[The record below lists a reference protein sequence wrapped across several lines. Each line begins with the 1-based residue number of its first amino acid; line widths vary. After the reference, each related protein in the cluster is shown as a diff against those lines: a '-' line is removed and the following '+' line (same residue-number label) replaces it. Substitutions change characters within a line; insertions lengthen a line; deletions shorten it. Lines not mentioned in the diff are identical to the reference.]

1 MTFLLA
7 LITTWH
13 CYIHICV
20 LFLVPLSH
28 QNVSAVQGPWPYVCS
43 HIPEPTI
50 GPRTDQA
57 LGSAVF
63 VYYLTG
69 DSCSVLLFV
78 VVVIPLLS
86 CVWLFETPWTAAR
99 QASLFFTISQSLFK
113 LMCTEV
119 VMPSN
124 HLILCR
130 PLLLLPLMCPS
141 IRVFSKESALC
152 IRLPKYYTRLF
163 EAQRSKVTHLW
174 SLG

>member
-43 HIPEPTI
+43 HIPAPTI
-50 GPRTDQA
+50 GPGTDQA

-78 VVVIPLLS
+78 VVIPLLS
-86 CVWLFETPWTAAR
+86 CVWLWDPMDCGMLGFPVLHYLPEFVQTHVHWGGDAIQPSHPLPPPSPPAFNVSQHQGLFQR
-99 QASLFFTISQSLFK
+99 VGSLHQ
-113 LMCTEV
+113 V
-119 VMPSN
+119 
-124 HLILCR
+124 
-130 PLLLLPLMCPS
+130 
-141 IRVFSKESALC
+141 A
-152 IRLPKYYTRLF
+152 
-163 EAQRSKVTHLW
+163 KVLHEIIW
-174 SLG
+174 GSEE

>member
-78 VVVIPLLS
+78 VVVIPLRS

-99 QASLFFTISQSLFK
+99 QASLFFKLPEFVQTHVHWGGDAIQPSHPLPPPSSPAFNVSQHQGLFQRVGSLHQ
-113 LMCTEV
+113 V
-119 VMPSN
+119 
-124 HLILCR
+124 
-130 PLLLLPLMCPS
+130 
-141 IRVFSKESALC
+141 A
-152 IRLPKYYTRLF
+152 
-163 EAQRSKVTHLW
+163 KVLHEIIW
-174 SLG
+174 GSEE